1 MKVTQEELAQRQV
14 VLNIEVEPQD
24 LEPYLQRAHRQL
36 AQRVDVPGFR
46 KGKAPRSLVER
57 LVGHET
63 FLHEALH
70 AAVPDLT
77 DRAVTEQGLEISSMP
92 DVEIVETDPSVLL
105 KATVPLT
112 PGVELADYR
121 SLRIDLPPVELE
133 EGAVDEAV
141 EELRRESSPW
151 EPVDRPIQMDDLV
164 VMDLAG
170 AVDGQYVLNQTN
182 ASYVISQEPFP
193 AAGFGE
199 ALVGMKR
206 DETREFTLTF
216 PDDET
221 ISENVKGKPCNFV
234 VTAKESKERHLPELD
249 DEFAKGVGNGFDS
262 LEALRE
268 DIRNRLSES
277 KRRDAVRAHEAD
289 VVERVLQDSRVEL
302 PPLLIEREVDHLLE
316 EMQESSGQRQKD
328 VDAYVASL
336 GKSEEEVRAEL
347 HPRAVERLTRAA
359 VLSQIADREQV
370 EVSPEALEEEA
381 DAMVQGSGA
390 QGDQMQNFLAEPR
403 NRDAVARNLRTRL
416 TVQRLGEIAQGIV
429 EPGGTEEQ
437 ETPEGEEKEAANA
450 SQETDQA

>member
-1 MKVTQEELAQRQV
+1 VKVTQEESAQRQV

-24 LEPYLQRAHRQL
+24 LEPYLQRAYRQL
-36 AQRVDVPGFR
+36 SQRLDVPGFR
-46 KGKAPRSLVER
+46 KGKAPRSMVER

-70 AAVPDLT
+70 AAVPDMT

-92 DVEIVETDPSVLL
+92 DVEIVETDPLVIL

-112 PGVELADYR
+112 PEVELADYR
-121 SLRIDLPPVELE
+121 SLRMDLAPVEMD

-151 EPVDRPIQMDDLV
+151 EPVDRPLQVDDLV
-164 VMDLAG
+164 VMDLSG
-170 AVDGQYVLNQTN
+170 SVDGQYVLNQTA
-182 ASYVISQEPFP
+182 ASYVVSLEPFP

-199 ALVGMKR
+199 ALVGMKL

-221 ISENVKGKPCNFV
+221 ISENVKGKPCDFV

-268 DIRNRLSES
+268 DIRQRLGES
-277 KRRDAVRAHEAD
+277 KQRDAVRAHEAD
-289 VVERVLQDSRVEL
+289 VVERVLKDSHVEL
-302 PPLLIEREVDHLLE
+302 PPLLIQREVDHLLE
-316 EMQESSGQRQKD
+316 EMQESSGQRQAD

-347 HPRAVERLTRAA
+347 HPRAVERLERAA
-359 VLSQIADREQV
+359 VLSKIAEREQV
-370 EVSPEALEEEA
+370 AVSQEALEEEA
-381 DAMVQGSGA
+381 EAMVVVSGA
-390 QGDQMQNFLAEPR
+390 QSDQMQRFLAEPR
-403 NRDAVARNLRTRL
+403 NRDAVGWNLRTRL
-416 TVQRLGEIAQGIV
+416 TVQRLGEIARGIV
-429 EPGGTEEQ
+429 EPGGAEGQEAPEGQEQ
-437 ETPEGEEKEAANA
+437 EAASA
-450 SQETDQA
+450 SQENDQA